1 MVNPALNQM
10 NSMIGDTK
18 HSSMLHSSA
27 NRLAQDKIR
36 QNTNDKLAGLRYEQ
50 LMKERGM
57 QMQGLENMN
66 QNQLSALSAL
76 SNLSGQALG
85 VNGVENIVTQNK
97 GLLDY
102 LAASAPGLAAL
113 A

>member
-1 MVNPALNQM
+1 
-10 NSMIGDTK
+10 
-18 HSSMLHSSA
+18 
-27 NRLAQDKIR
+27 
-36 QNTNDKLAGLRYEQ
+36 
-50 LMKERGM
+50 M
-57 QMQGLENMN
+57 QMQSLDNMN